1 MRPLLRIATV
11 FIAAAM
17 AAIDTA
23 SARRDSLPGQKS
35 VFRYEYPAYLAFR
48 GEMNRL
54 TRTDSRAWVESVD
67 SAAGFMKK
75 FISEELE
82 LDPQMAV
89 RANTYAA
96 EHSEKLALLHLN
108 GEARRIW
115 GHPEV
120 LERYFPGHWVY
131 QPGAVVAEKLSAEDT
146 EVRVGDTA
154 DCDMFFNDYCSN
166 ESFVIRNNIFRY
178 SRRYGML
185 IQATHGRIENN
196 EFTGLSSSGIVLQN
210 SASWPEGF
218 VPYSVLVSGNL
229 ISGCGFDDTYLR
241 EGLSPIAI
249 RTMTYLETTSAG
261 YVPPVWKGVRNIEVS
276 SNTVRTESASGIAVW
291 DADEITFRDNR
302 IECTGEPSIR
312 TERCTNVVME

>member
-1 MRPLLRIATV
+1 MEENNGHHIICFEHADIYNSGNLVISDLTMHIDKGEFVYIIGKVGSGKTTIVKLLLG
-11 FIAAAM
+11 F
-17 AAIDTA
+17 
-23 SARRDSLPGQKS
+23 
-35 VFRYEYPAYLAFR
+35 YEPNK
-48 GEMNRL
+48 G
-54 TRTDSRAWVESVD
+54 
-67 SAAGFMKK
+67 
-75 FISEELE
+75 
-82 LDPQMAV
+82 
-89 RANTYAA
+89 
-96 EHSEKLALLHLN
+96 
-108 GEARRIW
+108 
-115 GHPEV
+115 
-120 LERYFPGHWVY
+120 
-131 QPGAVVAEKLSAEDT
+131 